1 MIAYFVFMFIVF
13 VMVRG
18 GVELGWGMG
27 VGGGAQVRGK
37 AQRFEECGGDS
48 LSVMRV

>member
-18 GVELGWGMG
+18 GVELGWG